1 MIKLNDILL
10 AIGIICVLILT
21 PIEGIGGG
29 HSEQGTSDPETK
41 AIEGKHKTVNLD
53 IGGMVCSSCSEGLIE
68 TLEDIAGV
76 IKTDISYKEN
86 GGAVVYDPILLN
98 EKKILKAIR
107 KSGFKASIKKCKNNQ
122 KSASETISG

>member
-29 HSEQGTSDPETK
+29 HSEQGTS
-41 AIEGKHKTVNLD
+41 V
-53 IGGMVCSSCSEGLIE
+53 IE
-68 TLEDIAGV
+68 TLEDMAGV
-76 IKTDISYKEN
+76 LKTDISYKEN